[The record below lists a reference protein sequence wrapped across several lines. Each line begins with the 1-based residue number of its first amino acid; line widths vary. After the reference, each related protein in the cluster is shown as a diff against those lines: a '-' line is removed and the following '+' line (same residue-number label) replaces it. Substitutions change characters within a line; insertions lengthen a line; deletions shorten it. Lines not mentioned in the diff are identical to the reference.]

1 MWVFVGVR
9 GVTIWLNHAPGTTWQ
24 GEEEKNYWPIKN
36 DSGAVTFVNLT
47 FTFYLH
53 VICPFIHSTHNIW
66 DLHVHTFPPFLG
78 LITYLFPNVLLE
90 PTNQSSCP
98 FHQRHKAFLVII
110 TNTNAII
117 II

>member
-1 MWVFVGVR
+1 M
-9 GVTIWLNHAPGTTWQ
+9 TIWLNHAPGTTWQ